1 MSGIELKLFSGFTL
15 LGEDGKELAIPS
27 LKQRALL
34 AHLALH
40 PGKRFTRGQLA
51 GLLWGE
57 QSENRARHSL
67 SQSLYSL
74 CQKLGSAAD
83 IVRRER
89 QTVTLQENVINV
101 DVNAFKTWSASKDA
115 DHLRRAVEIYRANLL
130 SEFDFGEPGFDD
142 WAGCFVSKCHDQVM
156 HAGIT
161 YLVGEAEGQETS
173 DRLTVAQRL
182 LRIDPCSETVHQALI
197 RIYIEAG
204 QPGAALRQFEACRE
218 VLHEELGIR
227 PNPETERLVRGVAPV
242 VPSAIDGDP
251 ADPLAENPREIP
263 SLVIM
268 PFANLGDDPTLT
280 PITSG
285 LTDDITTELTRFGS
299 LFVISRES
307 AFAEQ
312 VKQAESTVICH
323 RFGVRH
329 ILRGSLRRAGQDF
342 RANLRLVDGESGRNV
357 WAETYRLNAEDLPDF
372 PQEVVRILVSKLA
385 TWLERDFLS
394 RARRK
399 PTTSWNAY
407 THLLQGL
414 EFHHRNWYGIY
425 NTKRAIKH
433 FDRAIELDPNCAR
446 AYAYLACTKSWPWF
460 RGRRHEQLNPSISLA
475 QHAIELDPTEVEAQ
489 RVLGGIHLVR
499 GEHELSKQ
507 HFEEARQTH
516 PGHAHVLAHHAR
528 YYMHDG
534 APREAISLLS
544 RARQLNPLHP
554 PWYWEHIG
562 IAQFV
567 NRDYEASLQA
577 FGRMSSHS
585 YYDRLYAAA
594 ASAHLGLKRH
604 AESYLREA
612 LDKKHGLR
620 LSTVAYFLPY
630 RKRDDLGRVLK
641 GLKQAGLPD

>member
-1 MSGIELKLFSGFTL
+1 MRLKLTLFGGFVL
-15 LGEDGKELAIPS
+15 CRGDEEEISIPLAKE
-27 LKQRALL
+27 RALL
-34 AHLALH
+34 AYLALNA
-40 PGKRFTRGQLA
+40 GKHLTRGHLA

-57 QSENRARHSL
+57 QSESRARHSL
-67 SQSLYSL
+67 SQSLSSM
-74 CQKLGSAAD
+74 CRKLGSAAD
-83 IVRRER
+83 AVRRER
-89 QTVTLQENVINV
+89 QTVTLQENAIDV
-101 DVNAFKTWSASKDA
+101 DVIAFKSWLASKDA
-115 DHLRRAVEIYRANLL
+115 DHLRRAVEIYNVNLL
-130 SEFDFGEPGFDD
+130 SDFDFGEPGFDV
-142 WAGCFVSKCHDQVM
+142 WAGGFVSECHDQVM
-156 HAGIT
+156 QAGIA
-161 YLVGEAEGQETS
+161 YLVGEVEGQEAS

-204 QPGAALRQFEACRE
+204 QPGDALRQFEACRQ
-218 VLHEELGIR
+218 VLREELGIV
-227 PNPETERLVRGVAPV
+227 PSPETERLARDLGRSTPVAIE
-242 VPSAIDGDP
+242 ADP
-251 ADPLAENPREIP
+251 ADPLTENPREIP
-263 SLVIM
+263 SLAIM
-268 PFANLGDDPTLT
+268 PFANLGDDPTIT
-280 PITSG
+280 PIASG

-307 AFAEQ
+307 TFAEQ
-312 VKQAESTVICH
+312 VKLAESTVIC
-323 RFGVRH
+323 RRLGVRH
-329 ILRGSLRRAGQDF
+329 VLRGSLRRAGQDF

-399 PTTSWNAY
+399 PTISWNAY

-425 NTKRAIKH
+425 DTRRAIKH
-433 FDRAIELDPNCAR
+433 FERAIELDPSCAR

-460 RGRRHEQLNPSISLA
+460 KGRRHEQLNPSISLA

-577 FGRMSSHS
+577 FSRMSLHS
-585 YYDRLYAAA
+585 YYDRLYVAS

-612 LDKKHGLR
+612 LDKRHGLR

-630 RKRDDLGRVLK
+630 RKRDDLSHVLE

>member
-1 MSGIELKLFSGFTL
+1 MRLKLTLFGGFVL
-15 LGEDGKELAIPS
+15 CRGDEEEISIPLAKE
-27 LKQRALL
+27 RALL
-34 AHLALH
+34 AYLALNA
-40 PGKRFTRGQLA
+40 GKHLTRGHLA

-57 QSENRARHSL
+57 QSESRARHSL
-67 SQSLYSL
+67 SQSLSSM
-74 CQKLGSAAD
+74 CRKLGSAAD
-83 IVRRER
+83 AVRRER
-89 QTVTLQENVINV
+89 QTVTLQENAIDV
-101 DVNAFKTWSASKDA
+101 DVIAFKSWLASKDA
-115 DHLRRAVEIYRANLL
+115 DHLRRAVEIYNVNLL
-130 SEFDFGEPGFDD
+130 SDFDFGEPGFDG
-142 WAGCFVSKCHDQVM
+142 WAGGFVSECHDQVM
-156 HAGIT
+156 QAGIA
-161 YLVGEAEGQETS
+161 YLVGEVEGQEAS

-204 QPGAALRQFEACRE
+204 QPGAALRQFETCRE

-227 PNPETERLVRGVAPV
+227 PNPETERLVRGVAPA

-251 ADPLAENPREIP
+251 ADPLAEDPREIP
-263 SLVIM
+263 SLAIM
-268 PFANLGDDPTLT
+268 PFANLGDDPALT
-280 PITSG
+280 PIANG
-285 LTDDITTELTRFGS
+285 LTDDIITELTRFGS

-307 AFAEQ
+307 TFAEQ
-312 VKQAESTVICH
+312 VKQAESTVICR

-357 WAETYRLNAEDLPDF
+357 WAESYRLNAEELPDF
-372 PQEVVRILVSKLA
+372 PQEIVRILVSQLA

-394 RARRK
+394 RARRR
-399 PTTSWNAY
+399 PTASWSAY

-414 EFHHRNWYGIY
+414 EFHHRNWYGVY
-425 NTKRAIKH
+425 DTKRAIKH
-433 FDRAIELDPNCAR
+433 FERAIELDPNCAR

-460 RGRRHEQLNPSISLA
+460 KGRKHEQLNPSISLA
-475 QHAIELDPTEVEAQ
+475 QHAIELDPTEVEGQ

-562 IAQFV
+562 IALFV

-577 FGRMSSHS
+577 FGRMSLHS
-585 YYDRLYAAA
+585 YYDWLYAAS

-630 RKRDDLGRVLK
+630 RKRDDLSHVLE